1 MAKYCNITSVN
12 MTISGKAMPKY
23 SYMYGQVQVMLT
35 WVQIWQCSEKL
46 CQELVKLFKVMT
58 EWYKVVPRY
67 GKVWQNYSQICPS
80 YQKLQQYIVKLYKQS
95 HIKIR
100 SDIQKPENVWF
111 FLGAARTFTVKTY
124 HYKTIFCI
132 FVWIIGTY
140 LVKA

>member
-1 MAKYCNITSVN
+1 

-95 HIKIR
+95 HIKIW
-100 SDIQKPENVWF
+100 SDIRKPENVSRSRKNF
-111 FLGAARTFTVKTY
+111 YSQNISLQLQNYFLHLCLNHWNLSGQSLA
-124 HYKTIFCI
+124 
-132 FVWIIGTY
+132 
-140 LVKA
+140 